1 MKVSIVG
8 AGYVGLV
15 CGAGL
20 AELGA
25 RVVCIDVDYARIAS
39 LRAGVAPIRE
49 PGLDALIARN
59 LSARRLA
66 FAHTNDSVRDSDAVV
81 LAVGTPSSHD
91 GEADMR
97 FVFSAVDA
105 IAPFLSDGAVVVTK
119 STVPVGA
126 ARDIAQRIAR
136 ARPQLRFSVASNPE
150 FLREGSAVAD
160 FFAPDRIVIGARDE
174 RTARVVE
181 TMYMPLARSG
191 VSVIHVSPEDAELI
205 KYASNAFLAMKVA
218 FINEVADL
226 CEKVG
231 GDVERVA
238 CGVGRD
244 SRIGE
249 RFLKAGPGFGGSCFP
264 KDTRAFART
273 GRSAGAPLGLVEA
286 TIAANERRRLA
297 MVSRV
302 LDALDHTADAAT
314 ICMLGLAF
322 KGGCDDL
329 RDSPA
334 IGVAQEL
341 QRCGAK
347 VRAFDPAVGGAL
359 GVRTFRDAYA
369 AARGAHAVVI
379 MTDWP
384 QFAQLD
390 LARLRAC
397 MHGNA
402 IIDARNML
410 DAKAAHAAGFVYV
423 PVGRPAADARA
434 VPIARER
441 RRSNRST
448 LPQTA
453 PAAG

>member
-1 MKVSIVG
+1 MNVSIVG

-15 CGAGL
+15 CAAGL

-25 RVVCIDVDYARIAS
+25 RVVCIDVDRARIAG
-39 LRAGVAPIRE
+39 LRSGVMPIHE
-49 PGLDALIARN
+49 PGLGELIARN
-59 LSARRLA
+59 LAAGRLA
-66 FAHTNDSVRDSDAVV
+66 FADACDSVRCADVV
-81 LAVGTPSSHD
+81 MLAVGTPSSANGD
-91 GEADMR
+91 ADMR

-105 IAPFLSDGAVVVTK
+105 IAPLLSDGAVIVTK

-126 ARDIAQRIAR
+126 SREIAQRITM
-136 ARPQLRFSVASNPE
+136 ARPRLRFSVASNPE
-150 FLREGSAVAD
+150 FLREGCAVED
-160 FFAPDRIVIGARDE
+160 FFKPDRIVIGARDE
-174 RTARVVE
+174 RTARVIE
-181 TMYMPLARSG
+181 AMYKPVAARAA
-191 VSVIHVSPEDAELI
+191 SVIHVSPEDAELI

-238 CGVGRD
+238 CGMGRD

-286 TIAANERRRLA
+286 TIASNERRRLA

-302 LDALDHTADAAT
+302 LDAINDSAEEAT

-322 KGGCDDL
+322 KAGSDDL

-334 IGVAQEL
+334 LCVAHEL

-347 VRAFDPAVGGAL
+347 VRAFDPAVSRAL

-369 AARGAHAVVI
+369 AARGAHALVV
-379 MTDWP
+379 MTDWAE
-384 QFAQLD
+384 FAQLD

-397 MHGNA
+397 MHGDA
-402 IIDARNML
+402 IIDARNIL
-410 DAKAAHAAGFVYV
+410 DAEAARAAGFAYM
-423 PVGRPAADARA
+423 PIGRPAPVARA
-434 VPIARER
+434 AAPARER
-441 RRSNRST
+441 RRHNRPP

-453 PAAG
+453 PAAS